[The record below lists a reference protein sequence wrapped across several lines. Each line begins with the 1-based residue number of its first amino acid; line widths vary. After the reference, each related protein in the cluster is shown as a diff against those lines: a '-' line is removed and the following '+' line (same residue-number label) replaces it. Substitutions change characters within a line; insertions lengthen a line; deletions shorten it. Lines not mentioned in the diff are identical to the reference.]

1 MAGSWEFNKTD
12 PSSVRVELTQRDQF
26 NNDDVGLADALVRE
40 VIQNSSDAGEGAEPV
55 KVRFAIKTL
64 DAYEVELLESNFGS
78 LKPHFAA
85 CDMSPGSGTD
95 EPVRVLS
102 IEDFNTTGL
111 TGSFEELDRDN
122 FDNFW
127 RSVGKSEKSGGKG
140 GRWGLGKLVYS
151 SSSRVKVFFGMTVRK
166 DEDAPSLMGQAVLAN
181 HCIGDN
187 YFPAHGFWFDG
198 RSDNLKLQLPVQ
210 NDAEIEKF
218 RKFSDLS
225 RTGQPGL
232 SIIIPHLIPGIDLAS
247 IISGVVNNYYF
258 PILAGKLIVE
268 VGDTLID
275 CETFL
280 GVAGAAQSAN
290 TRVPFEFVKEISDA
304 MKSPPAFVADKS
316 IGNTELDEKHFGEE
330 KIAEM
335 KAAYS
340 SGNLVHSRV
349 PVSLKSNEG
358 PEKTSHIDLFLQALP
373 ENESPFSLFAR
384 GPITLPG
391 EQRYFSGAVA
401 RGAMIA
407 NDDDVAEF
415 LGDAENPAHT
425 RWNPSAEKLVAR
437 WHSPKPVLTA
447 IRHSL
452 RALYGIVAEQGEIQD
467 DEALIDF
474 FSLVDK
480 AQASGGKKKKA
491 VKPKVDVNP
500 REKAIGV
507 KPRDGGF
514 EISAGPGAAKWDF
527 PRTVR
532 VRMAYDMIGA
542 NPFKRFSR
550 FDFDL
555 NKKGDV
561 ELTAEN
567 ADIEIIGPNVI
578 KFVVHNSEFQ
588 LTAAGFDK
596 RRDLVVDARAL

>member
-1 MAGSWEFNKTD
+1 MAGNWEFNKAD
-12 PSSVRVELTQRDQF
+12 PSSVRVEVTQRDQF
-26 NNDDVGLADALVRE
+26 NNDDVGLAEALVRE
-40 VIQNSSDAGEGAEPV
+40 VIQNSSDAGEGVEPV

-64 DAYEVELLESNFGS
+64 DADEVALLESN
-78 LKPHFAA
+78 LTPLNPHFEA
-85 CDMSPGSGTD
+85 CGMDSELGTD

-102 IEDFNTTGL
+102 IEDFNTKGL
-111 TGSFEELDRDN
+111 TGSFEKLDKDN

-127 RSVGKSEKSGGKG
+127 RAVGKSEKSGRKG

-151 SSSRVKVFFGMTVRK
+151 SSSRAKVFFGMTVRK
-166 DEDAPSLMGQAVLAN
+166 EEEVPSLMGQAVLAN
-181 HCIGDN
+181 HCIGDD

-198 RSDNLKLQLPVQ
+198 RSENQLALQLPVQ
-210 NDAEIEKF
+210 RDDEIENF
-218 RKFSDLS
+218 RKFSNLS
-225 RTGQPGL
+225 RTNQPGL
-232 SIIIPHLIPGIDLAS
+232 SIIIPHLISGIDQDS

-258 PILAGKLIVE
+258 PILAGKLVVE
-268 VGDTLID
+268 VGDLLIND
-275 CETFL
+275 ETFL
-280 GVAGAAQSAN
+280 DVAGDVQSAN

-304 MKSPPAFVADKS
+304 MKSPSSFVCDKS
-316 IGNTELDEKHFGEE
+316 IGNAELDEKYFSEE
-330 KIAEM
+330 KITEM
-335 KAAYS
+335 KAEFS
-340 SGNLVHSRV
+340 SGNLVHLRV
-349 PVSLKSNEG
+349 PVTLKPKTG
-358 PEKTSHIDLFLQALP
+358 PEKNSYVHLFLKALP

-384 GPITLPG
+384 GPITLPR
-391 EQRYFSGAVA
+391 ERNFSGAVA

-425 RWNPSAEKLVAR
+425 AWNSNAEKLVAR
-437 WHSPKPVLTA
+437 WHRPKPVLAA

-452 RALYGIVAEQGEIQD
+452 RALYGIVAEQAEIQD
-467 DEALIDF
+467 NEALIDF

-480 AQASGGKKKKA
+480 AQASSGKKKKV
-491 VKPKVDVNP
+491 VKPKVKIDP
-500 REKAIGV
+500 REKAIGI
-507 KPRDGGF
+507 KPRNGGF

-555 NKKGDV
+555 NKKSDV
-561 ELTAEN
+561 DLTAEN
-567 ADIEIIGPNVI
+567 ADIEIVSSNII
-578 KFVVHNSEFQ
+578 KFVVHGPEFQ
-588 LTAAGFDK
+588 LTAVGFDK